1 MYRGFSMG
9 KYKRVMGKLNLN
21 APTHTANIS
30 CTVKEGENVWYI
42 NMSNIPVMFEIISLV
57 TKPNPQLESYITKRY
72 QVIVHR
78 DCFKD
83 KVLTDKY
90 GLTMPLRVEKI
101 VAGKDNGGYDTR
113 ITLNRNI
120 SQIEGNDG
128 YSIPSFWVNY
138 GDYAD
143 GGYRQYLELNHIETI
158 IYF

>member
-1 MYRGFSMG
+1 MYRGFSMA

-30 CTVKEGENVWYI
+30 CTVKDGENVWYI
-42 NMSNIPVMFEIISLV
+42 NMGDIPVMFEIINVLEK
-57 TKPNPQLESYITKRY
+57 TKPTLETYSTRKYQL
-72 QVIVHR
+72 IVHR
-78 DCFKD
+78 DHFRD

-90 GLTMPLRVEKI
+90 GHTMPLRVEKI
-101 VAGKDNGGYDTR
+101 VAGTDNGGYDTR
-113 ITLNRNI
+113 VTLNRNI

-158 IYF
+158 IYL